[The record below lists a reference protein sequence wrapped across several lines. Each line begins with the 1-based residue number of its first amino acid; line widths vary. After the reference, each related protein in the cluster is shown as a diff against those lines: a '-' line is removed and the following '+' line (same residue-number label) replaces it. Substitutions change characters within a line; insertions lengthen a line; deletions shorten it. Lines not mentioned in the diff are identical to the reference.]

1 MLLRREAAYVWRW
14 AGQRTPDEQD
24 YLPRKSFA
32 AWEEIQ
38 RHTPNWQASD
48 CKALQM
54 AATQIYMNIS
64 QQFVTRLITRQ
75 TAYDLLT
82 NLPNWII
89 FNQQLTP
96 GLLDALHAG
105 EILTVMV
112 LASDRFKR
120 INESFGHAGGDYLL
134 EAIAR
139 RLETLL

>member
-1 MLLRREAAYVWRW
+1 
-14 AGQRTPDEQD
+14 
-24 YLPRKSFA
+24 
-32 AWEEIQ
+32 
-38 RHTPNWQASD
+38 
-48 CKALQM
+48 M

-89 FNQQLTP
+89 FNQQLTL
-96 GLLDALHAG
+96 GLLDALYAG

-139 RLETLL
+139 RLETLLLCYKGMSFNPINPS